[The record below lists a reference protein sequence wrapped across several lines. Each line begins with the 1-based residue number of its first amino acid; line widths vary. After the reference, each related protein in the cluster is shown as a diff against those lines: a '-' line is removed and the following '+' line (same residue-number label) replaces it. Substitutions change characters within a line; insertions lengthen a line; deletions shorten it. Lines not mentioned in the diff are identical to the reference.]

1 MTAKEY
7 LSQALTIDQRINDK
21 LEQVSRLRGMATK
34 VTTTMN
40 DMPRGSSPNPQKME
54 SVIARL
60 IDTEK
65 EIDDNIDQ
73 LVDLKLDIMNT
84 IWQVEDVNCRLVLE
98 LRYHSFK
105 SWEQIASELNVTVRW
120 VHKLHARGL
129 AVVDKILSRSSH

>member
-105 SWEQIASELNVTVRW
+105 SWEQIASEMNVTVRW

>member
-7 LSQALTIDQRINDK
+7 LNQALTIDQRINDK

-34 VTTTMN
+34 VTTTMS

-105 SWEQIASELNVTVRW
+105 SWEQIASEMNVTVRW

>member
-105 SWEQIASELNVTVRW
+105 SWEQIASEMNVTVRW

-129 AVVDKILSRSSH
+129 AAVDKILSRSSH